1 VGAGAMTRRL
11 GVGYRTVFLMLALLV
26 GAFSVAS
33 LFDSSVQPVLLR
45 VPFAVLCAVASA
57 VLLRVGSMRMTAT
70 ENGVEIKNPLRSH
83 RFSWAK
89 VEEVV
94 ATPNGLAFRLDEG
107 RTVVP
112 GATARS
118 GIRGIP
124 VRYDREA
131 LAYCQAAIDRDHGP
145 S

>member
-1 VGAGAMTRRL
+1 
-11 GVGYRTVFLMLALLV
+11 
-26 GAFSVAS
+26 
-33 LFDSSVQPVLLR
+33 
-45 VPFAVLCAVASA
+45 
-57 VLLRVGSMRMTAT
+57 MRMNAT

-89 VEEVV
+89 VDEVV
-94 ATPNGLAFRLDEG
+94 PTPNGLAFRLNEG
-107 RTVVP
+107 RTVVA

-118 GIRGIP
+118 GIRGMS

-131 LAYCQAAIDRDHGP
+131 LAYCQAAIERHRGA